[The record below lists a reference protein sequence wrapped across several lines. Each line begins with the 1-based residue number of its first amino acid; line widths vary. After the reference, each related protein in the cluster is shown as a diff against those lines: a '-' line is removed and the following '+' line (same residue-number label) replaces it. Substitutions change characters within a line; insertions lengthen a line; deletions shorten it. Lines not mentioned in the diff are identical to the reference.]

1 MNQLGL
7 STQVPAKW
15 SYISSGPYH
24 EFQIGTI
31 IMKFKH
37 RSNREISGIS
47 RQTAAIIQALKAIG
61 EENVAEAHLGIIK
74 RRLPDEEKACM
85 LKEARQAPV
94 WVYGMIKRMCES
106 SGE

>member
-1 MNQLGL
+1 M
-7 STQVPAKW
+7 
-15 SYISSGPYH
+15 
-24 EFQIGTI
+24 E
-31 IMKFKH
+31 FKH
-37 RSNREISGIS
+37 RSSREVSGIS

-94 WVYGMIKRMCES
+94 WAYGMIKRMCES